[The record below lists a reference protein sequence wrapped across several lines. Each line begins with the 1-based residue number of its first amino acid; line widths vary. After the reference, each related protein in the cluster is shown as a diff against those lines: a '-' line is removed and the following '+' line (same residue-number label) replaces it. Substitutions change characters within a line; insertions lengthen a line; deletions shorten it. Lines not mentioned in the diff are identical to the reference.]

1 MRKYKSRPRKSSL
14 NLEDFNM
21 EQNSIINFNEPLVP
35 RYPKIQTKLVYAFKD
50 GRPLTLDLITPPLLP
65 NVKAHFPLLIYVP
78 DVDEH
83 NMVKSD
89 ERFAQMLEISKRGYA
104 VALISYRTNSDVTAM
119 VKDIHSATRFLLD
132 HAFKYELDPYRY
144 LLFGEGLGGY
154 LSSLSILEQGQQ
166 RSNDEDVRRSP
177 LRYKGGVLL
186 ETSLTPQPF
195 SGPFL
200 SELLLQNTQ
209 KLPPLLILNGTAD
222 NTLTDKQATE
232 LLSTIQSR
240 GSEVSLFNF
249 EGATLSSDAFFTPY
263 SLDFLFEFIKHSF
276 TKK

>member
-1 MRKYKSRPRKSSL
+1 
-14 NLEDFNM
+14 M

-50 GRPLTLDLITPPLLP
+50 GRPLTLDLITPPILP

-89 ERFAQMLEISKRGYA
+89 ERFAQMLEIAKRGYA

-132 HAFKYELDPYRY
+132 HAFKYKLDPYRY

>member
-1 MRKYKSRPRKSSL
+1 
-14 NLEDFNM
+14 
-21 EQNSIINFNEPLVP
+21 
-35 RYPKIQTKLVYAFKD
+35 
-50 GRPLTLDLITPPLLP
+50 
-65 NVKAHFPLLIYVP
+65 
-78 DVDEH
+78 
-83 NMVKSD
+83 
-89 ERFAQMLEISKRGYA
+89 ML
-104 VALISYRTNSDVTAM
+104 
-119 VKDIHSATRFLLD
+119 F
-132 HAFKYELDPYRY
+132 
-144 LLFGEGLGGY
+144 
-154 LSSLSILEQGQQ
+154 
-166 RSNDEDVRRSP
+166 RSVRRSP

-209 KLPPLLILNGTAD
+209 KLPPILILNGTAD